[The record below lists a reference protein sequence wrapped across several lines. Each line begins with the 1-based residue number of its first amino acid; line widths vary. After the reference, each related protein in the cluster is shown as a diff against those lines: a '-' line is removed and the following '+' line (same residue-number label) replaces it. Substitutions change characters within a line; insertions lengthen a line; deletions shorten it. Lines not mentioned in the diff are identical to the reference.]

1 MLRDENPEPEIYP
14 LILGLDGRA
23 WRHSE
28 AANADAD
35 HGRSAADGSERRL
48 RLATDIGYGG
58 SGCGM
63 ARAATTAAAPSAVL
77 ALAFFCGLPTTTSLL
92 KRERYGGLGRSR
104 YHLVREPGPDE
115 VRE

>member
-1 MLRDENPEPEIYP
+1 M
-14 LILGLDGRA
+14 LGLDGRA

-35 HGRSAADGSERRL
+35 HGLSSADSSERRL

-63 ARAATTAAAPSAVL
+63 ARATTSAAAPSAVVI
-77 ALAFFCGLPTTTSLL
+77 LAFLRVADDNPS
-92 KRERYGGLGRSR
+92 
-104 YHLVREPGPDE
+104 
-115 VRE
+115 

>member
-1 MLRDENPEPEIYP
+1 MLD
-14 LILGLDGRA
+14 LDGRA

-35 HGRSAADGSERRL
+35 HGLSAADGSEQRL

-63 ARAATTAAAPSAVL
+63 AREATTAAAPSAVL
-77 ALAFFCGLPTTTSLL
+77 ALAFFAMAADDIPRSENNMVARADHGIIRPGT
-92 KRERYGGLGRSR
+92 RSR
-104 YHLVREPGPDE
+104 RGPQNEPKA
-115 VRE
+115 

>member
-1 MLRDENPEPEIYP
+1 MLLRKARAVRSLVPFAPEYRNPLMLRDENPEPEIYP

-35 HGRSAADGSERRL
+35 HGLSAADGSEQRL

-63 ARAATTAAAPSAVL
+63 ARAATTAAAPSAVV
-77 ALAFFCGLPTTTSLL
+77 ALAFFAMAADGNPS
-92 KRERYGGLGRSR
+92 
-104 YHLVREPGPDE
+104 
-115 VRE
+115 